1 MYTAGDF
8 NTENAP
14 KKMVQH
20 VIDSVVDF
28 DKHYSRALE
37 IIGTERCPLKM
48 ADRRLFDTIQDCI
61 DDWCNDNDDVP
72 DNYDIEEI
80 FGI

>member
-1 MYTAGDF
+1 MYTADDF

-14 KKMVQH
+14 QEMVQF
-20 VIDSVVDF
+20 VINSVVDF
-28 DKHYSRALE
+28 DKHYDRALD
-37 IIGTERCPLKM
+37 IIGAERCPLKM

-61 DDWCNDNDDVP
+61 DDWCNDNDDDP

-80 FGI
+80 FG